1 MNTTS
6 SPKVSFKKNSPT
18 HYVLQYV
25 KWKGG
30 KADVTEAATLF
41 RGKIQDKSKAK
52 RSAKVLVKDGCL
64 TIVSGDIHAV
74 TIKGLEVLQH
84 FVRTNPPRKEDR
96 D

>member
-1 MNTTS
+1 MTTTS
-6 SPKVSFKKNSPT
+6 EYKVSFKRNSPT

-30 KADVTEAATLF
+30 KADINEAASLF

-64 TIVSGDIHAV
+64 TVVSGDIHAI
-74 TIKGLEVLQH
+74 TLKGMGVLQH

-96 D
+96 G

>member
-1 MNTTS
+1 MTTV
-6 SPKVSFKKNSPT
+6 PKPKISFKRESPT

-30 KADVTEAATLF
+30 KVDVTDAASIF

-64 TIVSGDIHAV
+64 TVVSGDIHAI
-74 TIKGLEVLQH
+74 TLKGLEVLQY
-84 FVRTNPPRKEDR
+84 FVRTKSPRKEDR